1 MKRVVILWDEMN
13 DMGFGVEVAEEN
25 LEKAKE
31 LVEKGYGDWLDLEN
45 YPEYDGLGYAEPA
58 GFLLQE
64 AEIEYRLLGD
74 DEITDP
80 ENPDLFNGNLNPEVI
95 RFQKGVFV

>member
-31 LVEKGYGDWLDLEN
+31 LVEKGYGDWFDLEN
-45 YPEYDGLGYAEPA
+45 HPEYDGLGYAEPA
-58 GFLLQE
+58 EFLLQD
-64 AEIEYRLLGD
+64 AGIEYRLLDD
-74 DEITDP
+74 DEITDSEDP
-80 ENPDLFNGNLNPEVI
+80 NLFNRKLNLEIII
-95 RFQKGVFV
+95 RF